1 MRARVLEPVE
11 NFLIDLS
18 ARGRFLDVTVCR
30 LGHQAHRRRRCHRC
44 ERESR
49 RQQTTHT
56 TDRLRVLS
64 NTHIGLQAVPFS
76 VTSATPVTPRP
87 TAWPQLRARA
97 TGRRTIDPPSS
108 GWTQRGAIARGRP
121 RSARWTRRAGQPHVS
136 GLARC
141 PHVDELGLVWARP
154 STTREAQMTRKAAME
169 ANTNRRAALLLR
181 MGPRRGRRARRSPPR
196 AAADRR
202 AAAPRSGRPGTA
214 AAAAGCAPTAV
225 PCTVHRTVR
234 VIGRH
239 Q

>member
-18 ARGRFLDVTVCR
+18 ARGRFLNVTVCR

-64 NTHIGLQAVPFS
+64 NTHIDSSTSCS
-76 VTSATPVTPRP
+76 VFGHLRHTSYAPPDSMASTESASDRQTNDRSALEWMDAARRDRARSSAFGTLDGEGGTTPREW
-87 TAWPQLRARA
+87 A
-97 TGRRTIDPPSS
+97 
-108 GWTQRGAIARGRP
+108 GAL
-121 RSARWTRRAGQPHVS
+121 SACGVA
-136 GLARC
+136 
-141 PHVDELGLVWARP
+141 
-154 STTREAQMTRKAAME
+154 
-169 ANTNRRAALLLR
+169 
-181 MGPRRGRRARRSPPR
+181 
-196 AAADRR
+196 
-202 AAAPRSGRPGTA
+202 GTA